1 MQQSASAVPK
11 QASPGTLIPSAAAAA
26 AAAAAKAKPTFL
38 AAEAS
43 GIDPA

>member
-11 QASPGTLIPSAAAAA
+11 QASPGTLIPSAAAA
-26 AAAAAKAKPTFL
+26 KAKPTFL